1 MEAFG
6 RKITYS
12 LDSLKKPLL
21 TVSIFHVRYF
31 FLCIFVYSV
40 MIILHIEI
48 CILLSSRPRDRTW
61 VWRFNL
67 WATREAPFKKQSM
80 SIYT

>member
-61 VWRFNL
+61 V
-67 WATREAPFKKQSM
+67 
-80 SIYT
+80 

>member
-31 FLCIFVYSV
+31 FLCIFVYGV

-48 CILLSSRPRDRTW
+48 CILLSS
-61 VWRFNL
+61 
-67 WATREAPFKKQSM
+67 
-80 SIYT
+80 

>member
-6 RKITYS
+6 RKKTYS

-21 TVSIFHVRYF
+21 RVIFHVRYF
-31 FLCIFVYSV
+31 FLCIFVYGV

-48 CILLSSRPRDRTW
+48 CVLFLKSR
-61 VWRFNL
+61 
-67 WATREAPFKKQSM
+67 A
-80 SIYT
+80 